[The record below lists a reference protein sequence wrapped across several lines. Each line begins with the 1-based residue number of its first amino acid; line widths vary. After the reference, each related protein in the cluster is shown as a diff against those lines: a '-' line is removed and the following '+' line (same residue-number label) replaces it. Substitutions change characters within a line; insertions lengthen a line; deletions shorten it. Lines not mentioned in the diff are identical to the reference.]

1 MIKIASNLE
10 KLALAIREEDPLYM
24 RPVSGIAGRVLGSP
38 LTALTL
44 GITSPFKPGP
54 GIDEKHIEETIKT
67 LKKDENLDNTEVY
80 LNDVHPIDNLIK
92 VWKNK
97 RTGIGTKLW
106 GTYASPMNDLYA
118 SLFRA
123 DHYNPFA
130 DTATIFTNEPGIVA
144 HELGHAQ
151 DFNSRDYPGLYAL
164 SRGIPVVNWFTTP
177 YQEYIAS
184 EKAMKTLN
192 KNKAVSDEELN
203 RAGSILSAGFGSYAG
218 NVAGEMVG
226 APGMLALPGAW
237 VGRLTGKADSFG
249 KLDSRKNKA
258 KPKKKA
264 KGNSKKD

>member
-1 MIKIASNLE
+1 MIKIANNLE
-10 KLALAIREEDPLYM
+10 KLALSIRDESPLYM

-38 LTALTL
+38 MTALTL

-54 GIDEKHIEETIKT
+54 ESDEDHIKETIK
-67 LKKDENLDNTEVY
+67 LLAKDKNLDNTEVY
-80 LNDVHPIDNLIK
+80 LNDVHPLDNLVK

-97 RTGIGTKLW
+97 RTGIGTKLL
-106 GTYASPMNDLYA
+106 GTVQSPLIDMQTALM
-118 SLFRA
+118 RA
-123 DHYNPFA
+123 DHYNPFS
-130 DTATIFTNEPGIVA
+130 DTATVFTNEPGILA

-151 DFNSRDYPGLYAL
+151 DFNSREYPGLYAL
-164 SRGIPVVNWFTTP
+164 SRGVPIVNWFTTP

-192 KNKAVSDEELN
+192 KNKAISDEELN

-218 NVAGEMVG
+218 NIAGELVG
-226 APGMLALPGAW
+226 APGALALPGAW
-237 VGRLTGKADSFG
+237 VGRLTGKADTFG
-249 KLDSRKNKA
+249 KLDSRKSKA